1 MRKVKRFV
9 ILAGA
14 ATLVGCATE
23 APAPAPAPA
32 PATIPALPVTAAA
45 ATPTEKVKLPAGYTK
60 VMVNGEARY
69 CRDDVDTGSRV
80 AHTKVCL
87 TQEQLD
93 ASQSGSQDILN
104 QLQNRNGIGATMT
117 GAPAGVGR

>member
-1 MRKVKRFV
+1 VRKVKRFV

-23 APAPAPAPA
+23 APAPAPA
-32 PATIPALPVTAAA
+32 TIPALPMTAAA
-45 ATPTEKVKLPAGYTK
+45 GTPAEKVKLPAGYTK
-60 VMVNGEARY
+60 VMVNGEALY
-69 CRDDVDTGSRV
+69 CRDDTDLGSRV

-93 ASQSGSQDILN
+93 ASQSGSQAIMN